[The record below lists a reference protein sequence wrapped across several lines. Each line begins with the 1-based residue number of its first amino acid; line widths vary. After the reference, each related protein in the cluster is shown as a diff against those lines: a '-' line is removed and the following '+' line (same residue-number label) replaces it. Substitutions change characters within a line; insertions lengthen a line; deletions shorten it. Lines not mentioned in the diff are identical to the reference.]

1 VVTDVTSTGKGRK
14 APLGG
19 GIPDGHERVWTG
31 VGEVGALIASM
42 SWASSPLGPPQRWPS
57 PLRSAVDMI
66 LPARAPLAIFWG
78 SELAMIYND
87 ASIPLLGDKHP
98 SAIGRP
104 ASSSLAE
111 LWPTIGEALE
121 GVLRDGRASWAE
133 DQLLMLERHGYV
145 EETYFTLSF
154 SPIRDQGGGIGGVLG
169 VAAETTQRV
178 LGERRL
184 LTVSSL
190 GGILSRA
197 NSGEEAC
204 ALAAQTL
211 AKDVA
216 DLPFVLIYLLSAD
229 ARTIQLAGHAGLPLG
244 TPAVP
249 SVVDL
254 KAPSP
259 WPFAEVIRS
268 GQATVV
274 EALPEAVAQLAIT
287 LGPGMP
293 SAQPVQAVVL
303 PIVQVGEH
311 QPLGVMVAGISPWR
325 RLDADYRTF
334 LDLVA
339 AQLATVVMNVQA
351 YAAER
356 QRAQAL
362 ADLDQAKTALLNDVS
377 HEFRTPLTLLIA
389 PLEDVIANAQG
400 LSPEQMERLHTI
412 HRNSLRLLKLVN
424 ALLDISRVEAGRV
437 RAHLEPIDLAA
448 LTAELASAFR
458 ATVELGGLEL
468 IVDCPPLAG
477 PVYMDRGMWETIVL
491 NLLSNAF
498 KFTPKGR
505 ICVKLRAD
513 GGQAVLSVSDTGV
526 GIPPADHQRI
536 FQRFH
541 RVPRPGARTNE
552 GAGIGLALVAELVR
566 ILGGRVVVTSKE
578 GGGTTF
584 TVRVPTGSP
593 SATPGRASATRAAV
607 TGQLG
612 AVPYVQEAFSWLS
625 GTSVSAA
632 GSVGEP
638 MIGPEPEGGDTDLEL
653 PQARVLV
660 VDDDPDMRAYLRQL
674 LGRHWAVELYPD
686 GMSALAAALANPPDL
701 VLTDVMM
708 PELGGLDLLHRLRS
722 DARTAHLPV
731 IVVSARASSQAMIEG
746 LRAGA
751 DDYLLKP
758 FSSQELITRVKVNLD
773 LARLRNE
780 LARVRAE
787 ASLASARRDFM
798 NMAAHELRGPLAVLV
813 GYLSMLHDGTIGPES
828 PSFGDAIGTMLA
840 KANEV
845 TNLIDRVLTAARLEA
860 NRLPLQLE
868 VVDLRELASEA
879 VERARPLASRAGE
892 PLDLDLPSRS
902 VTARCDRRHLGHILD
917 DLIAN
922 ALVHGAGGGVV
933 VSVSDEEGPSVRVRD
948 WGPGVPE
955 GMRERIFEPFVR
967 VEEHLPGRGGP
978 GLGLSIARG
987 LAEAHGGSLT
997 FEAPERGACFVLRLP
1012 STSTGRSC
1020 EGPSRGRERD
1030 EVPQPGNVTTERP
1043 T

>member
-1 VVTDVTSTGKGRK
+1 MILMAR
-14 APLGG
+14 
-19 GIPDGHERVWTG
+19 
-31 VGEVGALIASM
+31 
-42 SWASSPLGPPQRWPS
+42 SPL
-57 PLRSAVDMI
+57 AV
-66 LPARAPLAIFWG
+66 FWG
-78 SELAMIYND
+78 PELAMIYND

-98 SAIGRP
+98 SAIGQP

-111 LWPTIGEALE
+111 LWPTIGGALE
-121 GVLRDGRASWAE
+121 GVLRHGEASWAE

-154 SPIRDQGGGIGGVLG
+154 SPIRDETGSIGGVLG
-169 VAAETTQRV
+169 VAAETTGRV
-178 LGERRL
+178 LSERRL

-190 GGILSRA
+190 GTILSQA
-197 NSGEEAC
+197 SSGEEAC
-204 ALAAQTL
+204 ALAARLLT
-211 AKDVA
+211 KDVA
-216 DLPFVLIYLLSAD
+216 DLPFLLIYLLSAD
-229 ARTIQLAGHAGLPLG
+229 ARTIQLAGHAGLPAETLV
-244 TPAVP
+244 AP
-249 SVVDL
+249 SVIDL
-254 KAPSP
+254 KSPSP
-259 WPFAEVIRS
+259 WPVAEVIRS
-268 GQATVV
+268 GRAIVV
-274 EALPEAVAQLAIT
+274 ESLPEAVAQVEIT
-287 LGPGMP
+287 LGPEGP

-303 PIVQVGEH
+303 PIIQVGEH

-325 RLDADYRTF
+325 RLDADYRAF
-334 LDLVA
+334 LELVA

-356 QRAQAL
+356 QRAQTL

-400 LSPEQMERLHTI
+400 LSPEQMERLHTM

-424 ALLDISRVEAGRV
+424 ALLDISRIEARRV
-437 RAHLEPIDLAA
+437 HTHLEPIDLASF
-448 LTAELASAFR
+448 TAELASAFR
-458 ATVELGGLEL
+458 PALELGGLEL
-468 IVDCPPLAG
+468 IVDCPPLSE
-477 PVYMDRGMWETIVL
+477 PTYMDREMWETIVL

-498 KFTPKGR
+498 KFTPEGQV
-505 ICVKLRAD
+505 CVKLRAG

-526 GIPPADHQRI
+526 GIPPEDHQRI

-566 ILGGRVVVTSKE
+566 LLGGRVEVTSK
-578 GGGTTF
+578 GKGGTTF
-584 TVRVPTGSP
+584 TIRVPTGPPPASRARTSTP
-593 SATPGRASATRAAV
+593 STSARGR
-607 TGQLG
+607 LG
-612 AVPYVQEAFSWLS
+612 AAPYVQEALSWLS
-625 GTSVSAA
+625 GVELSTA
-632 GSVGEP
+632 GGLGEP
-638 MIGPEPEGGDTDLEL
+638 TELDGTDADLDL

-660 VDDDPDMRAYLRQL
+660 VDDDPDMRAYLRRL
-674 LGRHWAVELYPD
+674 LSRHWTVELYAD

-758 FSSQELITRVKVNLD
+758 FSSQELLARIKVNLD

-787 ASLASARRDFM
+787 ASLANAHRDFM

-813 GYLSMLHDGTIGPES
+813 GYLSMLDDGTIQPDS
-828 PSFGDAIGTMLA
+828 PVFRNAIETMLA

-868 VVDLRELASEA
+868 MVDLRELASEA
-879 VERARPLASRAGE
+879 VDRARPLANKTGE
-892 PLDLDLPSRS
+892 PIELDLPNQPAT
-902 VTARCDRRHLGHILD
+902 VRCDRRHVGRILD
-917 DLIAN
+917 ELIVN
-922 ALVHGAGGGVV
+922 ALVHGTGRGVL
-933 VSVSDEEGPSVRVRD
+933 VSVTTREGPSVRVRD

-967 VEEHLPGRGGP
+967 VEEHLPGRGGA
-978 GLGLSIARG
+978 GLGLSVARG
-987 LAEAHGGSLT
+987 LAKAHGGTLT
-997 FEAPERGACFVLRLP
+997 LQTPTGGGACFVLRLP
-1012 STSTGRSC
+1012 STPSGQTCNVLSPKQGG
-1020 EGPSRGRERD
+1020 GPEETTRMSDAPSERLA
-1030 EVPQPGNVTTERP
+1030 
-1043 T
+1043 